1 MSKRTATQIESS
13 TRAGEPF
20 PKASSSGQR
29 RASEAV
35 DEMGEFEDNW
45 EDEIESDE
53 DAVDAE
59 DEAQDGALG
68 MA

>member
-1 MSKRTATQIESS
+1 
-13 TRAGEPF
+13 
-20 PKASSSGQR
+20 
-29 RASEAV
+29 
-35 DEMGEFEDNW
+35 MGEFEDNW